1 MAEVLG
7 TLSFLDT
14 PDVNGVL
21 ILTETT
27 GVGSVSGTA
36 NQIAIT
42 GTAPNFTVGLADN
55 AILPGTGSLT
65 LPTGTTAQRPGTP
78 ANGMLRYNSTFGNAE
93 FYSQTT
99 WRPVGQVVQVVTG
112 TIAQNSSN
120 LQIPFDAT
128 TPVSTEGFQL
138 WTQSF
143 TPLYANSLI
152 TIQSNQWVVVNSAA
166 DTVVTGAMFNGT
178 TCIYAQ
184 MISWTTNTG
193 DGNPSGVSY
202 TVAAGSTA
210 ARTYSFR
217 AGPATNVT
225 VFYNRGVT
233 ATYGGIVTG
242 QYTITEFAQ

>member
-7 TLSFLDT
+7 ALSFLDT

-21 ILTETT
+21 VLTETT

-42 GTAPNFTVGLADN
+42 GPSPNFTVGLADN

-78 ANGMLRYNSTFGNAE
+78 TNGMIRYNSTFGNAE
-93 FYSQTT
+93 YYSQTA
-99 WRPVGQVVQVVTG
+99 WRPIGQVVQVVAG
-112 TIAQNSSN
+112 AIAQNSSN
-120 LQIPFDAT
+120 LQIPFDTT
-128 TPVSTEGFQL
+128 TPLSTEGFLL

-152 TIQSNQWVVVNSAA
+152 IIQSSQWNVVNSTA
-166 DTVVTGAMFNGT
+166 DVVVTGALFNGT
-178 TCIYAQ
+178 TCVTAQ
-184 MISWTTNTG
+184 MISWTTNTN
-193 DGNPSGVSY
+193 DGSSSFVYHAES
-202 TVAAGSTA
+202 AGSTA
-210 ARTYSFR
+210 ARTYSLR
-217 AGPATNVT
+217 AGPNTGVT

-233 ATYGGIVTG
+233 ATLGGISTG
-242 QYTITEFAQ
+242 QYTITEIAQ

>member
-21 ILTETT
+21 VLTETT

-36 NQIAIT
+36 NQIVIT
-42 GTAPNFTVGLADN
+42 GTAPNFTVGLANN

-65 LPTGTTAQRPGTP
+65 LPTGTTAERPGTP
-78 ANGMLRYNSTFGNAE
+78 VNGMIRYNSTFNNAE
-93 FYSQTT
+93 FYSQAA
-99 WRPVGQVVQVVTG
+99 WRPVGQVVQIVTG
-112 TIAQNSSN
+112 TIAQTSSN
-120 LQIPFDAT
+120 VTIPFDPT
-128 TPVSTEGFQL
+128 TPTNTEGVQL

-143 TPLYANSLI
+143 TPRYANSLI
-152 TIQSNQWVVVNSAA
+152 TIQTNMWAVVNSTA
-166 DTVVTGAMFNGT
+166 DVVVTGALFQDT

-184 MISWTTNTG
+184 MINWTTNTN
-193 DGNPSGVSY
+193 DGGQSTPSY
-202 TVAAGSTA
+202 TVSAGSTA

-217 AGPATNVT
+217 AGPNSAVT

-233 ATYGGIVTG
+233 ATYGGIVTA